1 MEHQIF
7 AQPYLQNT
15 AVLRPLQKGVL
26 TGFGGATTRRDA
38 GRGDGGVGKR
48 HKSWRGHSTQKFQ
61 THREAGARA
70 SVHEIAQITTL
81 YTSTLTTVA

>member
-26 TGFGGATTRRDA
+26 TGFGGAATRRDA
-38 GRGDGGVGKR
+38 GRRDGGAGKR
-48 HKSWRGHSTQKFQ
+48 HRSRRGHSTQKFQ
-61 THREAGARA
+61 THGDFRNFRHTEIFEREC
-70 SVHEIAQITTL
+70 S
-81 YTSTLTTVA
+81 